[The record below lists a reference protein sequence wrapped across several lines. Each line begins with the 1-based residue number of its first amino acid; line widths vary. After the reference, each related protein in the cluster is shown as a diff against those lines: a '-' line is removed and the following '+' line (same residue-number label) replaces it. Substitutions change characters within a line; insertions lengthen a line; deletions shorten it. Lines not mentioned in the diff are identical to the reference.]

1 MIIRQCEPAIG
12 QIDREGKTASRS
24 EIPPIVCRPIPSK
37 PVRWVSLRSTH
48 PTRYSTSSILTPQPA
63 RTLSHA
69 PSMRRR
75 KRGSVIIVVIPISM
89 GTQSPPAIAGPGSV
103 RSAPTT
109 VVAAPVAVMIRG
121 AMRRNPTALPLVP
134 ITWDG
139 MPAPTALSPHAH
151 DSGCWARRG
160 GSSLPFQR
168 NSISGDGGRQTETR
182 GQDQSYEAHLLSPV
196 TQVLPPQ
203 TTVQR
208 TAFVRRVRIAALGG
222 PTSRPRPDDEFVA

>member
-1 MIIRQCEPAIG
+1 MDHLLGNRLWI
-12 QIDREGKTASRS
+12 
-24 EIPPIVCRPIPSK
+24 
-37 PVRWVSLRSTH
+37 
-48 PTRYSTSSILTPQPA
+48 Y
-63 RTLSHA
+63 
-69 PSMRRR
+69 
-75 KRGSVIIVVIPISM
+75 SVIVVVFPASM
-89 GTQSPPAIAGPGSV
+89 GAWSPPAIAGPGSV

-109 VVAAPVAVMIRG
+109 VVAAPVAVVVRG

-151 DSGCWARRG
+151 DTGCWTRRG
-160 GSSLPFQR
+160 RSSLPSER
-168 NSISGDGGRQTETR
+168 NSMSGDGGRQTQTR
-182 GQDQSYEAHLLSPV
+182 GQGQSYEAHLLSPV

-222 PTSRPRPDDEFVA
+222 PTPRSRPDDEFVA